1 MYSNFIFFGSSEL
14 SVGALEALTSQGMT
28 PKVVITSPDRPAGR
42 KLEMTETSAS
52 KWVKE
57 QNILHEKNLEEEILL
72 LKPEKFKPILEE
84 LKTLIAE
91 EKIAF
96 ALVASYGKILPSFV
110 LDLLP
115 NKVFNIHPSDLPLY
129 RGASPI
135 ESQVLA
141 GLDTITI
148 SIMEMTREMD
158 AGDVWY
164 KESYPLNIEKEGS
177 NIDKLEHDIG
187 YAGGFTFSKVIRK
200 ILDGELTSSPQD
212 HTKAT
217 FTKKYEKQD
226 GNVNALMQAICTLE
240 AKKNSSH
247 IQGVQRKDLN
257 THANTAW
264 NQLYRKY
271 VALTPWPGI
280 FFDYKH
286 PKSGKMLKIKISEMK
301 VNPET
306 NIISITKL
314 TPEGKSTQTLSEFE
328 NGFGKLF

>member
-1 MYSNFIFFGSSEL
+1 MQSNFIFFGSSQL
-14 SVGALEALTSQGMT
+14 SVGALEALASQGMT
-28 PKVVITSPDRPAGR
+28 PRIVVTSPDRPAGR
-42 KLEMTETSAS
+42 RLELTETSVS

-57 QNILHEKNLEEEILL
+57 QNILREKNLEEEMVI
-72 LKPEKFKPILEE
+72 LKPEKFRPMIDE
-84 LKTLIAE
+84 LRGLITE
-91 EKIAF
+91 EKITF

-129 RGASPI
+129 RGPSPI

-148 SIMEMTREMD
+148 SIMQLTQDMD

-164 KESYPLNIEKEGS
+164 KESYPLHIEKEGA
-177 NIDKLEHDIG
+177 NIDKLEHDVG
-187 YAGGFTFSKVIRK
+187 YAGGFTFSKVIGK
-200 ILDGELTSSPQD
+200 ILDDELVATPQD
-212 HTKAT
+212 HTQAT
-217 FTKKYEKQD
+217 FTKKYKKQD
-226 GNVNALMQAICTLE
+226 GNANTLMQAICTLE
-240 AKKNSSH
+240 AKKSSSH
-247 IQGVQRKDLN
+247 IQGFQRKDLD
-257 THANTAW
+257 THTNTAW

-271 VALTPWPGI
+271 VALTPWPGV

-286 PKSGKMLKIKISEMK
+286 PKSGKMLKVKISEMQ
-301 VNPET
+301 VDPET

-314 TPEGKSTQTLSEFE
+314 TPEGKSTQTLPEFE